1 MRILVCEDNPDIQEI
16 LGSFLTAAGYDVVRA
31 ATGPESLKQFGH
43 TRPDLVLLDAMLPE
57 KDGWQVLQEIR
68 ARSDTPVIM
77 LTALGR
83 VQDKVRALS
92 ELGADDYLTKASFDL
107 AEVRA
112 RIEAVLRRY
121 RPAQRREPPR
131 FEIDEARK
139 RVRIRGED
147 VLLSPKEY
155 SLVTLLASAPGRVFS
170 SAEIVARLWPNSR
183 YANPQDVQ
191 KYVHLVRKKIEEDP
205 SDPKLLVTS
214 RGFGYRLAV

>member
-16 LGSFLTAAGYDVVRA
+16 LGSFLGAAGYEVVRA
-31 ATGPESLKQFGH
+31 ATGPEGLQRFEEE
-43 TRPDLVLLDAMLPE
+43 RPDLVLLDAMLPE
-57 KDGWQVLQEIR
+57 KDGWEVLREIR
-68 ARSDTPVIM
+68 ARNDTPVIM

-107 AEVRA
+107 AEVKA

-121 RPAQRREPPR
+121 RPARQREPAR
-131 FEIDEARK
+131 LEIDEARK
-139 RVRIRGED
+139 RVLIRGRE
-147 VLLSPKEY
+147 VSLSPKEY

-170 SAEIVARLWPNSR
+170 SAEILARLWPDSR

-191 KYVHLVRKKIEEDP
+191 KYVHLVRKKIEDDP
-205 SDPKLLVTS
+205 SNPTFLLTS
-214 RGFGYRLAV
+214 RGFGYRLAP

>member
-16 LGSFLTAAGYDVVRA
+16 LSSFLTTAGYDVVRA
-31 ATGPESLKQFGH
+31 ATGVEGLRRFEETQ
-43 TRPDLVLLDAMLPE
+43 PDLVLLDAMLPE
-57 KDGWQVLQEIR
+57 KNGWEVLREIR
-68 ARSDTPVIM
+68 ARSETPVIM

-107 AEVRA
+107 AEVGA
-112 RIEAVLRRY
+112 RIEAVLRRS
-121 RPAQRREPPR
+121 RPAMPREPR
-131 FEIDEARK
+131 RLEIDEARK
-139 RVRIRGED
+139 RVLVRGEE
-147 VLLSPKEY
+147 VSLSPKEY
-155 SLVTLLASAPGRVFS
+155 RLVTLLASSPGRVFS
-170 SAEIVARLWPNSR
+170 SDEILDRLWPDSR

-205 SDPKLLVTS
+205 SDPKLLLTS